1 MPRRISSRTTLD
13 HLKRDAKRWLA
24 ALRENDPTARARLEQ
39 VVPDAPAAPALRHV
53 QHALAREQGFPGWAA
68 LKEHLARQEPDDT
81 ERASLLARFL
91 DNACPD
97 HHVRG
102 GPDHVRARHTALRLL
117 ERYPELRHASFATA
131 AVCGDLREV
140 SRQLATRPQLA
151 VEKDGTPDAEREG
164 AASSGDLMRKDL
176 GMKGWEPLLY
186 VCFTRLPLPDVDANA
201 VAIARLLLDS
211 GANPNA
217 FFMAGGSRYTPLV
230 GAIGEGEED
239 RPPHPQRD
247 ALVRLLLERG
257 AEPYD
262 IQVIYNIHF
271 HGQVLWFLE
280 LIHDRSLELG
290 RRSDWDDPEW
300 SMLGMGGYGSG
311 ARWHL
316 WIAIRQND
324 VRLAEWC
331 LSHGASPDPA
341 PPRAQNLP
349 QGTLYEYAVRAG
361 RTEIADLLVRYGA
374 TPTPVRVDGIDAF
387 IAACLRLDRDAI
399 RAQLA
404 EHPEYLQAP
413 EPMLAAAELDRVDV
427 LELLLDLG
435 VSPDVANAQNERPLH
450 AAAYHNALDAA
461 TLLMARGAEIDPVE
475 SNWGNTPL
483 GAAVY
488 PQHQAMIDLLAPH
501 SRDVWQLTY
510 TGKLDRLREVLS
522 ETPERA
528 RVVAGGH
535 TPLMWLPP
543 EDETVA
549 LEVAR
554 VLIGHGANASLR
566 NEDEMTAADRAERLG
581 MFRVAAFLR
590 DAASTRR

>member
-1 MPRRISSRTTLD
+1 MPRRITSRTTLD
-13 HLKRDAKRWLA
+13 HLKREAKRWLA
-24 ALRENDPTARARLEQ
+24 ALRENDSAARARLEQ
-39 VVPDAPAAPALRHV
+39 VVPDAPATPSLRHV

-68 LKEHLARQEPDDT
+68 LKEHVVQQPPVDA
-81 ERASLLARFL
+81 ERALLLSRFL

-102 GPDHVRARHTALRLL
+102 GPDHARARHTALRLL
-117 ERYPELRHASFATA
+117 ERYPDLQHTNFATA
-131 AVCGDLREV
+131 VVCGDLAEV
-140 SRQLATRPQLA
+140 TRRLAARPQLA
-151 VEKDGTPDAEREG
+151 VEKDGTPNAERAG
-164 AASSGDLMRKDL
+164 DASTGDLMRKDL

-186 VCFTRLPLPDVDANA
+186 VCFTRLPLPAVDENA

-211 GANPNA
+211 GADPNA

-247 ALVRLLLERG
+247 ALVRLLFERG

-262 IQVIYNIHF
+262 IQVIYNMHF
-271 HGQVLWFLE
+271 HGDVLWFLE
-280 LIHDRSLELG
+280 AIYERSVGLG
-290 RRSDWDDPEW
+290 RRADWDDPEW

-316 WIAIRQND
+316 WIAVRQNN

-331 LSHGASPDPA
+331 LSHGASPNPA

-349 QGTLYEYAVRAG
+349 QGSMYEYAVRAG

-374 TPTPVRVDGIDAF
+374 TPTPVHVYPIDAF
-387 IAACLRLDRDAI
+387 VALCLRLDRDAI
-399 RAQLA
+399 RATVA
-404 EHPEYLQAP
+404 EHPEYLRAP
-413 EPMLAAAELDRVDV
+413 DPMLAAAEHDRVDV
-427 LELLLDLG
+427 LEFLLDLG
-435 VSPDVANAQNERPLH
+435 VSPNVANAQNERPLH
-450 AAAYHNALDAA
+450 AAAYNNALNAA
-461 TLLMARGAEIDPVE
+461 RLLIERGADIDPVE

-488 PQHQAMIDLLAPH
+488 PQHKAMIDLLAPH

-510 TGKLDRLREVLS
+510 TGKLGRLREVLT
-522 ETPERA
+522 ENPEEA
-528 RVVAGGH
+528 RVVASGH

-543 EDETVA
+543 EDEQNAV
-549 LEVAR
+549 EVAQLL
-554 VLIGHGANASLR
+554 VGHGADASVT
-566 NEDEMTAADRAERLG
+566 NSDGMTAADRAERLG

-590 DAASTRR
+590 DASTTH